1 MAGRIRV
8 AVCGA
13 AGRMGL
19 EVVRAVAESEDLELV
34 AAVDTSQTGT
44 DAGAAAGLPSLGIP
58 LRDDLPAALS
68 EVAPSVMVDFTV
80 PKSALANVET
90 ALRRGVAPVVGTT
103 GLSAADLE
111 RIAQWCDETNTPALI
126 APNFAIGAVLMM
138 QFASQAAA
146 HFPDVEIIELH
157 HERKL
162 DSPSG
167 TAMLTARKIADSR
180 RNEPAP
186 LPREREEKLPN
197 ARGAEFERIP
207 IHSVRLPGF
216 VAHQEVIFG
225 GLGQI
230 LTIRHDSTDRR
241 SFMPGVLLSIRR
253 VRELSGLTIGLE
265 NLL

>member
-1 MAGRIRV
+1 MGR
-8 AVCGA
+8 
-13 AGRMGL
+13 
-19 EVVRAVAESEDLELV
+19 EVVRAVSESADLALV

-44 DAGAAAGLPSLGIP
+44 DAGTAAGLPPLGIP

-68 EVAPSVMVDFTV
+68 EFAPSVMVDFTV
-80 PKSALANVET
+80 PAGALANVET

-103 GLSAADLE
+103 GLSAADLD
-111 RIAQWCDETNTPALI
+111 RISQWCEETNTPALI

-138 QFASQAAA
+138 QFAAQAAL

-157 HERKL
+157 HEKKL

-167 TAMLTARKIADSR
+167 TALLTAGKIADSR
-180 RNEPAP
+180 RNEPAAQP
-186 LPREREEKLPN
+186 GGRVEKLPN
-197 ARGAEFERIP
+197 ARGADFEGIP
-207 IHSVRLPGF
+207 VHSVRLPGF

-225 GLGQI
+225 GIGQI

-253 VRELSGLTIGLE
+253 VRELTGLTVGLE